1 MKKPLLSLIV
11 LLAMAAGLPR
21 LLSSCNKAEE
31 IRNLTPYS
39 LPVPQGFPAPVYNN
53 NENPLSRE
61 GIELGRRLFYEKK
74 LSIDLEHPCS
84 SCHEQQASF
93 GTFEHDRSHGV
104 NNSHTLRNA
113 PVLVNLAWAPYFHWD
128 GQFDNLTLQA
138 THPITGDHEMGETF
152 PNIIRKLEADP
163 SYKQAFQTVF
173 KTPNIEPLQIVK
185 ALAQF
190 TATMI
195 SANSRYDQYKKGLTS
210 FNAQEQA
217 GYQLFLQHCNSCHRE
232 PLFTDHSF
240 RNIGL
245 AIDNTLNDVGRMRI
259 SFAKEDSLKFKVPT
273 LRNCYLSSNYMH
285 DGRFISI
292 QQCINHYRF
301 QVQPSATLDPLLRQ
315 GISLSNEQADQL
327 MAFLK
332 TLTDASFIADRR
344 LARPE

>member
-1 MKKPLLSLIV
+1 MKRPLLSLII
-11 LLAMAAGLPR
+11 LLALAAGVPR
-21 LLSSCNKAEE
+21 LLTGCNKAVGV
-31 IRNLTPYS
+31 RTLTPVS
-39 LPVPQGFPAPVYNN
+39 LMVPPGFPAPVLVNG
-53 NENPLSRE
+53 ENPLTQE

-74 LSIDLEHPCS
+74 LSVDLEHPCS
-84 SCHEQQASF
+84 SCHEQIASF

-113 PVLVNLAWAPYFHWD
+113 PVLINLAWAPYFHWD
-128 GQFDNLTLQA
+128 GQFEKLELEA

-163 SYKQAFQTVF
+163 SYKRDFQTVF
-173 KTPNIEPLQIVK
+173 NTPSIEPLQIVK

-190 TATMI
+190 TATMV
-195 SANSRYDQYKKGLTS
+195 SANSRYDRYKRGTATLTS
-210 FNAQEQA
+210 QEQA

-245 AIDNTLNDVGRMRI
+245 TADPALNDEGRMRI

-273 LRNCYLSSNYMH
+273 LRNCYTSSNYMH

-301 QVQPSATLDPLLRQ
+301 GVQSGPTLDPLLRQ
-315 GISLSNEQADQL
+315 GLAISNAQADQL

-332 TLTDASFIADRR
+332 TLTDSTLITDRR
-344 LARPE
+344 WARPE

>member
-1 MKKPLLSLIV
+1 MKRQVCSLLILLTVAALLSR
-11 LLAMAAGLPR
+11 LLGSCNKPAGIR
-21 LLSSCNKAEE
+21 LLSQVA
-31 IRNLTPYS
+31 
-39 LPVPQGFPAPVYNN
+39 LPQPEGFPTPLYNYN
-53 NENPLSRE
+53 DNPMSRE
-61 GIELGRRLFYEKK
+61 GIELGRHLFYEKR
-74 LSIDLEHPCS
+74 LSADLEHACS

-113 PVLVNLAWAPYFHWD
+113 PVLVNLAWSPYFHWD
-128 GQFDNLTLQA
+128 GQFDKLELEA
-138 THPITGDHEMGETF
+138 THPITGDHEMGENF
-152 PNIIRKLEADP
+152 PGIIRKLESDP
-163 SYKQAFQTVF
+163 FYKNAFREVF
-173 KTPNIEPLQIVK
+173 KTNSIEPMQITK

-195 SANSRYDQYKKGLTS
+195 SANSRYDQFKKGQAVFTP
-210 FNAQEQA
+210 QEQA

-245 AIDNTLNDVGRMRI
+245 PVDPALTDMGRMRI
-259 SFAKEDSLKFKVPT
+259 TNQKEDSLKFKVPT
-273 LRNCYLSSNYMH
+273 LRNCYVSSNYMH

-315 GISLSNEQADQL
+315 GISLSNEQVDQL

-332 TLTDASFIADRR
+332 TLTDSSFLTDRR